1 MVTII
6 NVEFGRHR
14 SVSETVNVANGT
26 TEIVETQS
34 GNELTDEQRY
44 ELAKKAERVHRAKMA
59 ASKRRLEPVQPLKD
73 DDSIQKVANYLKA
86 TGKYA
91 MRNWLLFIVGISTG
105 LRCSDIIVLTFGHFF
120 DELGH
125 IKDVIVFNEKKTG
138 KKKVYNISNMLKNA
152 LREYVEALPEPYQLD
167 QYIFYSNKKNTPH
180 INVETVRQLLVKATD
195 KALNEEIVEYNEQLA
210 NSNDANNDPCK
221 TTGNH
226 LSSAEATVSSEAC
239 IDSECRSG
247 ATMTKIRKQMIHAG
261 SHTMRKTYALRAL
274 KAAEEAKKKNIYAPA
289 PLTVVQALLNHS
301 SELMTL
307 RYLGIDVET
316 RANVERTMYAEFV
329 F

>member
-1 MVTII
+1 MATII

-120 DELGH
+120 DELGR

-195 KALNEEIVEYNEQLA
+195 KALNEEIMEYNEQLA
-210 NSNDANNDPCK
+210 NSNDANNDPCR

-226 LSSAEATVSSEAC
+226 LSSVGDKDVVKTK
-239 IDSECRSG
+239 RSLL
-247 ATMTKIRKQMIHAG
+247 HVG
-261 SHTMRKTYALRAL
+261 SHSLRKTYALRAL

-316 RANVERTMYAEFV
+316 RANVERTMYTGFAF
-329 F
+329 

>member
-1 MVTII
+1 MATII
-6 NVEFGRHR
+6 NVEFGKHR
-14 SVSETVNVANGT
+14 SVSETVNVSNGT

-34 GNELTDEQRY
+34 GHELTDEQRY

-73 DDSIQKVANYLKA
+73 DDSIQKIANYLKV

-120 DELGH
+120 DELGR

-152 LREYVEALPEPYQLD
+152 LREYVEALPEAYQLD
-167 QYIFYSNKKNTPH
+167 QYIFYSNKKNTAH

-195 KALNEEIVEYNEQLA
+195 KALNEEIMEYNEQLA
-210 NSNDANNDPCK
+210 NSNDANNDPCND
-221 TTGNH
+221 TRHVGFVEDNH
-226 LSSAEATVSSEAC
+226 EHN
-239 IDSECRSG
+239 DMRHQ
-247 ATMTKIRKQMIHAG
+247 KQIVHAG

-274 KAAEEAKKKNIYAPA
+274 KAAEEAKKNNIYAPS
-289 PLTVVQALLNHS
+289 PLTVVQALLNHN

-316 RANVERTMYAEFV
+316 RANVERNMYVNFI

>member
-34 GNELTDEQRY
+34 GNELNDEQRY

-73 DDSIQKVANYLKA
+73 DDSIQKVANYLKV

-120 DELGH
+120 DELGC

-152 LREYVEALPEPYQLD
+152 LGEYVEALPEPYQLD

-195 KALNEEIVEYNEQLA
+195 KALNEEIMEYNEQLA
-210 NSNDANNDPCK
+210 NSNDANNDPC
-221 TTGNH
+221 GNTRH
-226 LSSAEATVSSEAC
+226 VGFVEDNYERN
-239 IDSECRSG
+239 DMRHQ
-247 ATMTKIRKQMIHAG
+247 KQIVHAG

>member
-1 MVTII
+1 MATII

-14 SVSETVNVANGT
+14 SMSETVNVANGT

-73 DDSIQKVANYLKA
+73 NDSIQKVANYLKV

-120 DELGH
+120 DELGR

-195 KALNEEIVEYNEQLA
+195 KALNEEIMEYNEQLA
-210 NSNDANNDPCK
+210 NSNDANNDPCR
-221 TTGNH
+221 TTGNCVKCH
-226 LSSAEATVSSEAC
+226 LGCEADNDESSMSAIQKSKKPSV
-239 IDSECRSG
+239 
-247 ATMTKIRKQMIHAG
+247 HVG

-316 RANVERTMYAEFV
+316 RANVERTMYTNFI

>member
-1 MVTII
+1 MATII
-6 NVEFGRHR
+6 NVEFGKHR

-34 GNELTDEQRY
+34 GNGLTDEQRY
-44 ELAKKAERVHRAKMA
+44 ELAKKAERIHRAKMA
-59 ASKRRLEPVQPLKD
+59 ASKRHLEPVQPLKD
-73 DDSIQKVANYLKA
+73 DNSIQKVANYLKV

-105 LRCSDIIVLTFGHFF
+105 LRCSDIVVLTFGHFF
-120 DELGH
+120 DELGR

-167 QYIFYSNKKNTPH
+167 QYIFYSNKKNTAH

-195 KALNEEIVEYNEQLA
+195 KALNEEIMEYNEQLA
-210 NSNDANNDPCK
+210 NSNDANNDPCR

-226 LSSAEATVSSEAC
+226 LSSVGDKDVVKTK
-239 IDSECRSG
+239 RSLL
-247 ATMTKIRKQMIHAG
+247 HVG
-261 SHTMRKTYALRAL
+261 SHSLRKTYALRAL
-274 KAAEEAKKKNIYAPA
+274 KAAEEAKKKNIYAPS

-316 RANVERTMYAEFV
+316 RANVERTMYMNFI

>member
-1 MVTII
+1 MATII
-6 NVEFGRHR
+6 NVEFGKHR
-14 SVSETVNVANGT
+14 SVSEIVNVANGT

-34 GNELTDEQRY
+34 GHELTDEQRY

-73 DDSIQKVANYLKA
+73 DDSIQKIANYLKV

-105 LRCSDIIVLTFGHFF
+105 LRCSDIVVLTFGHFF
-120 DELGH
+120 DELGR

-152 LREYVEALPEPYQLD
+152 LREYVEALPESYQLD
-167 QYIFYSNKKNTPH
+167 QYIFYSNKKNTAH

-210 NSNDANNDPCK
+210 NSNDANNDPCND
-221 TTGNH
+221 TRHVGFVEDNH
-226 LSSAEATVSSEAC
+226 EHN
-239 IDSECRSG
+239 DMRHQ
-247 ATMTKIRKQMIHAG
+247 KQIVHAG

-274 KAAEEAKKKNIYAPA
+274 KAAEEAKKKNIYAPS

-307 RYLGIDVET
+307 KYLGIDVET
-316 RANVERTMYAEFV
+316 RANVERTMYTNFI

>member
-1 MVTII
+1 MATII

-26 TEIVETQS
+26 TEIAEIQS

-44 ELAKKAERVHRAKMA
+44 ELAKKAERIHRAKMA

-73 DDSIQKVANYLKA
+73 DNSIQKVANYLKT

-180 INVETVRQLLVKATD
+180 INVETVRQMLVKATD
-195 KALNEEIVEYNEQLA
+195 KVLNEEIMEYNEQLA
-210 NSNDANNDPCK
+210 NSNDANNDPCNN
-221 TTGNH
+221 TRHVGFVEDNH
-226 LSSAEATVSSEAC
+226 ERNDMC
-239 IDSECRSG
+239 HQ
-247 ATMTKIRKQMIHAG
+247 KQIVHAG

-316 RANVERTMYAEFV
+316 RANVERNMFTNMIF
-329 F
+329 

>member
-1 MVTII
+1 MATII
-6 NVEFGRHR
+6 NVEFGKHR

-34 GNELTDEQRY
+34 GNGLTDEQRY

-73 DDSIQKVANYLKA
+73 DASIQKVANYLKV

-120 DELGH
+120 DELGR

-152 LREYVEALPEPYQLD
+152 LKEYVEALPESYQLD
-167 QYIFYSNKKNTPH
+167 QYIFYSNKKNTAH
-180 INVETVRQLLVKATD
+180 INVETVRQLLVKAAD

-210 NSNDANNDPCK
+210 NSNDANNDPCND
-221 TTGNH
+221 TRHVGFVEDNH
-226 LSSAEATVSSEAC
+226 EHN
-239 IDSECRSG
+239 DMRHQ
-247 ATMTKIRKQMIHAG
+247 KQIVHAG

-274 KAAEEAKKKNIYAPA
+274 KAAEEAKKKNIYAPS

-316 RANVERTMYAEFV
+316 RANVERTMYAGFV

>member
-120 DELGH
+120 DELGR
-125 IKDVIVFNEKKTG
+125 IKDIIVFNEKKTG

-210 NSNDANNDPCK
+210 NSNDANNDPCSEPHYRAC
-221 TTGNH
+221 TTSDCGRAD
-226 LSSAEATVSSEAC
+226 LKRQIV
-239 IDSECRSG
+239 
-247 ATMTKIRKQMIHAG
+247 HAG